1 MNEKEIYFLSW
12 YWSSDLLEENKL
24 FRYELEGDIEEEEEE
39 DIFVLGQLY
48 NMESTIS
55 LSWGLARPRD
65 VVGALM
71 RSTFSDYTHAM

>member
-12 YWSSDLLEENKL
+12 YWSSELLEEKKL
-24 FRYELEGDIEEEEEE
+24 FRNELEGDIGEEE

-48 NMESTIS
+48 NMDSTIS

-65 VVGALM
+65 VVGALLQI
-71 RSTFSDYTHAM
+71 TFSDHTQRLT